1 MRRLAFRN
9 ARLIDPATQLDVRG
23 GLLIEGGRI
32 ADVGPRL
39 FNDADPRDPEVIDC
53 KGLVLAPGLID
64 MRVLTGEPGSE
75 HRETLESASLAAAA
89 GGVTTMV
96 VMPNTD
102 PVIDEPALIDFIKR
116 RAEGTA
122 KVRVLPTGA
131 LTRGLA
137 GEVMTEI
144 GLMKEAGA
152 VAFTDGDR
160 TVANSRVLRRALSYA
175 ATFDALVVGHAEDPE
190 LSRDSSMTEGEFA
203 MRLGIP
209 AAPAM
214 AETIIVERDIRLVE
228 MTGAR
233 YHFGQISCAA
243 SLEAI
248 AAAKARGLPV
258 TCGVSAHHLTLNEL
272 DVGPYLTFR
281 KVKPPLRSEADRAAM
296 VDGVAS
302 GMIDVIVSSHD
313 PQAADT
319 KRLPFAEAAFGV
331 VGLETLLSAAL
342 SLYHDR
348 RVSLP
353 AILATLTSAPARILG
368 IESGTLKKGAAA
380 DLVLIDPDEPYQV
393 DPDRLHS
400 RALNTP
406 FEGRRFQ
413 GRAQKTYVGGVCVF
427 DRSTRT

>member
-1 MRRLAFRN
+1 MKRLAFRN
-9 ARLIDPATQLDVRG
+9 ARLIDPASGLDARG
-23 GLLIEGGRI
+23 GLLVENGKI

-75 HRETLESASLAAAA
+75 HRETLESASHAAAA

-116 RAEGTA
+116 RADATA
-122 KVRVLPTGA
+122 KVRVLPMGA
-131 LTRGLA
+131 LTKGLN

-152 VAFTDGDR
+152 VAFGDGDR

-175 ATFDALVVGHAEDPE
+175 ANFDALVIGHAEDPE
-190 LSRDSSMTEGEFA
+190 LSRNGSMTEGEYA

-209 AAPAM
+209 AAPVM
-214 AETIIVERDIRLVE
+214 AETIVVERDIRLVE

-233 YHFGQISCAA
+233 YHFGQISCAT

-258 TCGVSAHHLTLNEL
+258 TCGVSAHHLILNEL

-281 KVKPPLRSEADRAAM
+281 KVKPPLRAEADRAAM
-296 VDGVAS
+296 VDGIAAGV
-302 GMIDVIVSSHD
+302 IDVIVSSHD

-331 VGLETLLSAAL
+331 VGLETLLPAAL
-342 SLYHDR
+342 TVHHEGRASLSDT
-348 RVSLP
+348 LK
-353 AILATLTSAPARILG
+353 TLTAMPAKILG
-368 IESGTLKKGAAA
+368 IEAGALKKGAAA
-380 DLVLIDPDEPYQV
+380 DLVLIDPDDAFQV
-393 DPDRLHS
+393 DANKLHS

-406 FEGRRFQ
+406 FEGRKFQ
-413 GRAQKTYVGGVCVF
+413 GRAQKTYVGGQCVF
-427 DRSTRT
+427 ERGAR

>member
-1 MRRLAFRN
+1 MKRVAFRN
-9 ARLIDPATQLDVRG
+9 ARLIDPATKLDARG
-23 GLLIEGGRI
+23 GLLVENGKI

-64 MRVLTGEPGSE
+64 MRVLTGEPGGE
-75 HRETLESASLAAAA
+75 HRETLASASEAAAA

-116 RAEGTA
+116 RADATA
-122 KVRVLPTGA
+122 KVRVLPMGA
-131 LTRGLA
+131 LTKGLA

-144 GLMKEAGA
+144 GLMMEAGA

-160 TVANSRVLRRALSYA
+160 TIANTRVLRRALSYA
-175 ATFDALVVGHAEDPE
+175 ANFGALVVGHAEDPE
-190 LSRDSSMTEGEFA
+190 LSRNASMTESEYA
-203 MRLGIP
+203 MRLGV
-209 AAPAM
+209 AAEPAM

-228 MTGAR
+228 MTGVR

-243 SLEAI
+243 SLEVI
-248 AAAKARGLPV
+248 TAAKARGLSV

-281 KVKPPLRSEADRAAM
+281 KVKPPLRSEADRSAM
-296 VDGVAS
+296 VEGVAS
-302 GMIDVIVSSHD
+302 GAIDVVVSSHD

-342 SLYHDR
+342 TVHHEGRASLSD
-348 RVSLP
+348 
-353 AILATLTSAPARILG
+353 ILATLTSSPARILG
-368 IESGTLKKGAAA
+368 IEAGALKKGAAA
-380 DLVLIDPDEPYQV
+380 DLVLLDPDEPFQV
-393 DPDRLHS
+393 DPNALHS

-427 DRSTRT
+427 DRSKG